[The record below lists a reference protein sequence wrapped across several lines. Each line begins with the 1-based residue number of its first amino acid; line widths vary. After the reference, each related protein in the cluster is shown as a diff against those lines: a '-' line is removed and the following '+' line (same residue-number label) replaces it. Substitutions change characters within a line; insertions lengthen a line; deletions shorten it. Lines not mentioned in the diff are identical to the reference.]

1 MLKPVNFQDPELY
14 KLFKV
19 KRPTTKKEV
28 YLHQLDKLQVLISLY
43 DRNDFDQVKFY
54 NLNIDQKLAF
64 LENESFLGGMAR
76 KEKVI
81 EALTQVAKSR
91 DIKLFEERTEIL
103 TAVKSLA
110 LNHDQLS
117 SLSPQSY
124 VTSLIHSSMKMRI
137 ESQEVWASLASY
149 VLKNHHLFDVRSL
162 SNIVYSFQ
170 QVSQGKPILHNY
182 DDFFAD
188 LELPLIKKLDA
199 G

>member
-1 MLKPVNFQDPELY
+1 MEDKRQVAQVSASRDQLLRQYATGDQQLNEQIFGNLMLKPVNFQDPELY
-14 KLFKV
+14 KMFKV

-64 LENESFLGGMAR
+64 LENQSFIGGVAR

-91 DIKLFEERTEIL
+91 DLKLFQERTEIL
-103 TAVKSLA
+103 SAVKSLA

-117 SLSPQSY
+117 
-124 VTSLIHSSMKMRI
+124 
-137 ESQEVWASLASY
+137 
-149 VLKNHHLFDVRSL
+149 
-162 SNIVYSFQ
+162 
-170 QVSQGKPILHNY
+170 
-182 DDFFAD
+182 
-188 LELPLIKKLDA
+188 
-199 G
+199 

>member
-1 MLKPVNFQDPELY
+1 M
-14 KLFKV
+14 
-19 KRPTTKKEV
+19 EV

-54 NLNIDQKLAF
+54 NLNIDQILAF
-64 LENESFLGGMAR
+64 LENQSFLSGVAR

-117 SLSPQSY
+117 
-124 VTSLIHSSMKMRI
+124 
-137 ESQEVWASLASY
+137 
-149 VLKNHHLFDVRSL
+149 
-162 SNIVYSFQ
+162 
-170 QVSQGKPILHNY
+170 
-182 DDFFAD
+182 
-188 LELPLIKKLDA
+188 
-199 G
+199 